1 MQRNR
6 TMLLAGLLLS
16 LAAVMTAAEV
26 TGKWKGPIEGTEH
39 EAVFTLKAEGPDITG
54 TMAGPEGKDFP
65 LKGTIKGENIAFAV
79 DSEWQ
84 GSPVKLLLKGTVA
97 GDEMKLEIATE
108 GGEWSSTITAKRM

>member
-6 TMLLAGLLLS
+6 VSVLVLLLS
-16 LAAVMTAAEV
+16 LTAVMTAAEV

-39 EAVFTLKAEGPDITG
+39 EAVFTLKAEGSDITG

-65 LKGTIKGENIAFAV
+65 LKGENISFAV